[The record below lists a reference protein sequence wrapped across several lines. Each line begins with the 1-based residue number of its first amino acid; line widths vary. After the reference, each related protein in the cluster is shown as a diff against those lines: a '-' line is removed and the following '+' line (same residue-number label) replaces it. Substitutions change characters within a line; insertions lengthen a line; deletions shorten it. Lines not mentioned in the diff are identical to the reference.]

1 MIYCVANVQLS
12 TFIRIFL
19 IYFLQLCSDKD
30 KQCRCQSM
38 AQAVW
43 MYPRKPSTTS
53 FSSYKRPA
61 ASTPKTP

>member
-1 MIYCVANVQLS
+1 M
-12 TFIRIFL
+12 

-30 KQCRCQSM
+30 KQRRCQSM

-43 MYPRKPSTTS
+43 MYPRKLSTTS